1 MINILIV
8 NFVRQKSFNDSIITE
23 SGTFLAE
30 NITKKRGANLCRK
43 LKKLPVVE
51 IIENISANMHR
62 ERG

>member
-8 NFVRQKSFNDSIITE
+8 NDSIITE

-51 IIENISANMHR
+51 IIENISAHMHR